1 MRLSEYASTQRTYGS
16 RKVPR
21 SVQQSIP
28 IDQIYED
35 GTWRCGNVYSQM
47 WSMPDINFTMSDEDN
62 KAKILNLLGKVYMGV
77 PSDCWLKICIV
88 SQRMDEKSFRENVLL
103 HRNLDG
109 LDKWRVERN
118 RRIRQCVQDAGN
130 VVQHKYLILSTN
142 KQNVTD
148 ARSRLRQ
155 VQGNLLAELS
165 NLGCT
170 IKPMTNNER
179 LEVLHNFFRRGEEG
193 RFQFSFDDYGKLG
206 NDFRNTI
213 APDAM
218 RCTTQYA
225 KIDDGF
231 AKAMTIAQ
239 YPQQLSDNFVA
250 TLLQQVP
257 YIVLSIDITPVE
269 TEDAMREIEASQMK
283 IDSEKYRANRRNVEN
298 LDFMATISPR
308 NQQQEKYTA
317 EIRNAICEGDQQVF
331 MVLLSVAFFADTL
344 EEIKQETDALQS
356 AAANFNCRFTEM
368 RFQQENC
375 FNTAMPYGL
384 RRVESSHM
392 MLTRSVTALVPFVA
406 QEVQSPQGI
415 FYGRNAITGNL
426 IVGDRTKLINGNAM
440 VIATSGSGKS
450 MSVKMEIIMEFLRWP
465 NARFILVDPENEYE
479 LLVKALGGEA
489 IKVSVDSR
497 TYFNPLDYHYDPKT
511 DVPPDVAKIEFVL
524 SMLDKLIGENGHL
537 QPEDRSLI
545 AASLKNIYKPLIASG
560 YTAPCPTLGDLYRDL
575 NKSNLRRAKQL
586 ALMLDVFANGS
597 LQAFSHTTN
606 VDMNNRL
613 ICFNIQSLGDQLRPI
628 AMMSLLEFINM
639 QVMTNRRK
647 DATAATWIYFDEIHV
662 LLKDPMSS
670 NFLYSSWKRF
680 RKYNAYATGISQD
693 IQDYLDNPVAYTYS
707 TEGMYDVLCYLSD
720 MEAEGLIYSDCY
732 DLTNKT
738 NFRST
743 LWGTD
748 ESEAPAY
755 GFITF
760 DWQASSTADSLNK
773 DIVVVLPPVAKV
785 NGVWQYYIDNG
796 RAIKPDGWSI
806 SVAGCATD
814 AELYRSCALLDYFF
828 TEEGSTLQNYGLPM
842 FLKENETYTGPDGKE
857 YPQYT
862 DWVMETCASVAKG
875 DLSTFLRDWLGCLIP
890 IGYQKDIG
898 FEYQYT
904 SERGFEGWELLQNS
918 TTHFATYAGEG
929 IKGDNPNYYK
939 MVPPVFSLT
948 LRQKEAISETTT
960 MGMEDLSE
968 EMFNIVRYNAK
979 GNAPNGISIPAD
991 YNEYLAAFEA
1001 RNLDAYVTAYQQ
1013 AYQVM
1018 TAAQ

>member
-1 MRLSEYASTQRTYGS
+1 LRLSEYASTQRTYGS

-28 IDQIYED
+28 IDRIYED

-206 NDFRNTI
+206 NDFHNTI

-218 RCTTQYA
+218 RFTTQHA
-225 KIDDGF
+225 EIDDGF

-331 MVLLSVAFFADTL
+331 MVLLSVAFFADTPDEL
-344 EEIKQETDALQS
+344 RQETDALQS

-497 TYFNPLDYHYDPKT
+497 THFNPLDYHYDPKT

-693 IQDYLDNPVAYTYS
+693 IQDYLDNPVAY
-707 TEGMYDVLCYLSD
+707 
-720 MEAEGLIYSDCY
+720 
-732 DLTNKT
+732 
-738 NFRST
+738 
-743 LWGTD
+743 
-748 ESEAPAY
+748 
-755 GFITF
+755 
-760 DWQASSTADSLNK
+760 
-773 DIVVVLPPVAKV
+773 
-785 NGVWQYYIDNG
+785 
-796 RAIKPDGWSI
+796 
-806 SVAGCATD
+806 
-814 AELYRSCALLDYFF
+814 ALLSNSEFVIMLRQSKSL
-828 TEEGSTLQNYGLPM
+828 EALERLYGLS
-842 FLKENETYTGPDGKE
+842 K
-857 YPQYT
+857 PQL
-862 DWVMETCASVAKG
+862 E
-875 DLSTFLRDWLGCLIP
+875 FLRNASEGHGIIKMGNSMIPFSNLEPKDTAVYKLI
-890 IGYQKDIG
+890 
-898 FEYQYT
+898 
-904 SERGFEGWELLQNS
+904 
-918 TTHFATYAGEG
+918 TTKPGEATAE
-929 IKGDNPNYYK
+929 K
-939 MVPPVFSLT
+939 
-948 LRQKEAISETTT
+948 
-960 MGMEDLSE
+960 
-968 EMFNIVRYNAK
+968 
-979 GNAPNGISIPAD
+979 
-991 YNEYLAAFEA
+991 
-1001 RNLDAYVTAYQQ
+1001 
-1013 AYQVM
+1013 
-1018 TAAQ
+1018 

>member
-142 KQNVTD
+142 KQNVND

-165 NLGCT
+165 ALGCT
-170 IKPMTNNER
+170 IKPMTNNDR

-193 RFQFSFDDYGKLG
+193 RFLFSFDDYGKLG

-218 RCTTQYA
+218 RFTTKYA
-225 KIDDGF
+225 EIDDGF

-331 MVLLSVAFFADTL
+331 MVLLSVAYFADTPDEL
-344 EEIKQETDALQS
+344 RQETDALQS

-497 TYFNPLDYHYDPKT
+497 THFNPLDYHYDPKT

-693 IQDYLDNPVAYTYS
+693 IQDYLDNPVAY
-707 TEGMYDVLCYLSD
+707 
-720 MEAEGLIYSDCY
+720 
-732 DLTNKT
+732 
-738 NFRST
+738 
-743 LWGTD
+743 
-748 ESEAPAY
+748 
-755 GFITF
+755 
-760 DWQASSTADSLNK
+760 
-773 DIVVVLPPVAKV
+773 
-785 NGVWQYYIDNG
+785 
-796 RAIKPDGWSI
+796 
-806 SVAGCATD
+806 
-814 AELYRSCALLDYFF
+814 ALLSNSEFVIMLRQSKSL
-828 TEEGSTLQNYGLPM
+828 EALERLYGLS
-842 FLKENETYTGPDGKE
+842 K
-857 YPQYT
+857 PQL
-862 DWVMETCASVAKG
+862 E
-875 DLSTFLRDWLGCLIP
+875 FLRNASEGHGIIKMGNSMIPFSNLEPKDSDVYQLITTKP
-890 IGYQKDIG
+890 G
-898 FEYQYT
+898 
-904 SERGFEGWELLQNS
+904 ERKKQE
-918 TTHFATYAGEG
+918 
-929 IKGDNPNYYK
+929 
-939 MVPPVFSLT
+939 
-948 LRQKEAISETTT
+948 
-960 MGMEDLSE
+960 
-968 EMFNIVRYNAK
+968 
-979 GNAPNGISIPAD
+979 
-991 YNEYLAAFEA
+991 
-1001 RNLDAYVTAYQQ
+1001 
-1013 AYQVM
+1013 
-1018 TAAQ
+1018 

>member
-28 IDQIYED
+28 IDRIYED
-35 GTWRCGNVYSQM
+35 GTWCCGNVYSQM

-298 LDFMATISPR
+298 LDFMATISPH

-317 EIRNAICEGDQQVF
+317 EIRNAICDGDQQVF
-331 MVLLSVAFFADTL
+331 MVLLSVAFFADTPDEL
-344 EEIKQETDALQS
+344 RQETDALQS

-497 TYFNPLDYHYDPKT
+497 THFNPLDYHYDPKT

-647 DATAATWIYFDEIHV
+647 DATAAT
-662 LLKDPMSS
+662 
-670 NFLYSSWKRF
+670 
-680 RKYNAYATGISQD
+680 
-693 IQDYLDNPVAYTYS
+693 
-707 TEGMYDVLCYLSD
+707 
-720 MEAEGLIYSDCY
+720 
-732 DLTNKT
+732 
-738 NFRST
+738 
-743 LWGTD
+743 
-748 ESEAPAY
+748 
-755 GFITF
+755 
-760 DWQASSTADSLNK
+760 
-773 DIVVVLPPVAKV
+773 
-785 NGVWQYYIDNG
+785 
-796 RAIKPDGWSI
+796 
-806 SVAGCATD
+806 
-814 AELYRSCALLDYFF
+814 
-828 TEEGSTLQNYGLPM
+828 
-842 FLKENETYTGPDGKE
+842 
-857 YPQYT
+857 
-862 DWVMETCASVAKG
+862 
-875 DLSTFLRDWLGCLIP
+875 
-890 IGYQKDIG
+890 
-898 FEYQYT
+898 
-904 SERGFEGWELLQNS
+904 
-918 TTHFATYAGEG
+918 
-929 IKGDNPNYYK
+929 
-939 MVPPVFSLT
+939 
-948 LRQKEAISETTT
+948 
-960 MGMEDLSE
+960 
-968 EMFNIVRYNAK
+968 
-979 GNAPNGISIPAD
+979 
-991 YNEYLAAFEA
+991 
-1001 RNLDAYVTAYQQ
+1001 
-1013 AYQVM
+1013 
-1018 TAAQ
+1018 

>member
-28 IDQIYED
+28 IDRIYED

-62 KAKILNLLGKVYMGV
+62 KAKILNLLGKVYIGV

-218 RCTTQYA
+218 RFTTQHA
-225 KIDDGF
+225 EIDDGF

-331 MVLLSVAFFADTL
+331 MVLLSVAFFADTPDEL
-344 EEIKQETDALQS
+344 RQETDALQS

-450 MSVKMEIIMEFLRWP
+450 MSVKMEIILEFLRWP

-575 NKSNLRRAKQL
+575 NKSNLRCAKQL

-647 DATAATWIYFDEIHV
+647 DATAAT
-662 LLKDPMSS
+662 
-670 NFLYSSWKRF
+670 
-680 RKYNAYATGISQD
+680 
-693 IQDYLDNPVAYTYS
+693 
-707 TEGMYDVLCYLSD
+707 
-720 MEAEGLIYSDCY
+720 
-732 DLTNKT
+732 
-738 NFRST
+738 
-743 LWGTD
+743 
-748 ESEAPAY
+748 
-755 GFITF
+755 
-760 DWQASSTADSLNK
+760 
-773 DIVVVLPPVAKV
+773 
-785 NGVWQYYIDNG
+785 
-796 RAIKPDGWSI
+796 
-806 SVAGCATD
+806 
-814 AELYRSCALLDYFF
+814 
-828 TEEGSTLQNYGLPM
+828 
-842 FLKENETYTGPDGKE
+842 
-857 YPQYT
+857 
-862 DWVMETCASVAKG
+862 
-875 DLSTFLRDWLGCLIP
+875 
-890 IGYQKDIG
+890 
-898 FEYQYT
+898 
-904 SERGFEGWELLQNS
+904 
-918 TTHFATYAGEG
+918 
-929 IKGDNPNYYK
+929 
-939 MVPPVFSLT
+939 
-948 LRQKEAISETTT
+948 
-960 MGMEDLSE
+960 
-968 EMFNIVRYNAK
+968 
-979 GNAPNGISIPAD
+979 
-991 YNEYLAAFEA
+991 
-1001 RNLDAYVTAYQQ
+1001 
-1013 AYQVM
+1013 
-1018 TAAQ
+1018 

>member
-28 IDQIYED
+28 IDRIYED

-218 RCTTQYA
+218 RFTTQHA
-225 KIDDGF
+225 EIDDGF
-231 AKAMTIAQ
+231 AKAMAIAQ

-331 MVLLSVAFFADTL
+331 MVLLSVAYFADTPDEL
-344 EEIKQETDALQS
+344 RQETDALQS

-497 TYFNPLDYHYDPKT
+497 THFNPLDYHYDPKT

-560 YTAPCPTLGDLYRDL
+560 YTAPCPTLGDLDRDL

-647 DATAATWIYFDEIHV
+647 DATT
-662 LLKDPMSS
+662 P
-670 NFLYSSWKRF
+670 
-680 RKYNAYATGISQD
+680 T
-693 IQDYLDNPVAYTYS
+693 
-707 TEGMYDVLCYLSD
+707 
-720 MEAEGLIYSDCY
+720 
-732 DLTNKT
+732 
-738 NFRST
+738 
-743 LWGTD
+743 
-748 ESEAPAY
+748 
-755 GFITF
+755 
-760 DWQASSTADSLNK
+760 
-773 DIVVVLPPVAKV
+773 
-785 NGVWQYYIDNG
+785 
-796 RAIKPDGWSI
+796 
-806 SVAGCATD
+806 
-814 AELYRSCALLDYFF
+814 
-828 TEEGSTLQNYGLPM
+828 
-842 FLKENETYTGPDGKE
+842 
-857 YPQYT
+857 
-862 DWVMETCASVAKG
+862 
-875 DLSTFLRDWLGCLIP
+875 
-890 IGYQKDIG
+890 
-898 FEYQYT
+898 
-904 SERGFEGWELLQNS
+904 
-918 TTHFATYAGEG
+918 
-929 IKGDNPNYYK
+929 
-939 MVPPVFSLT
+939 
-948 LRQKEAISETTT
+948 
-960 MGMEDLSE
+960 
-968 EMFNIVRYNAK
+968 
-979 GNAPNGISIPAD
+979 
-991 YNEYLAAFEA
+991 
-1001 RNLDAYVTAYQQ
+1001 
-1013 AYQVM
+1013 
-1018 TAAQ
+1018 

>member
-28 IDQIYED
+28 IDRIYED

-170 IKPMTNNER
+170 IKPMTNNDR

-218 RCTTQYA
+218 RFTTQHA
-225 KIDDGF
+225 EIDDGF

-331 MVLLSVAFFADTL
+331 MVLLSVAFFADTPDEL
-344 EEIKQETDALQS
+344 RQETDALQS

-426 IVGDRTKLINGNAM
+426 IVGDRTKLLNGNAM

-497 TYFNPLDYHYDPKT
+497 THFNPLDYHYDPKT

-647 DATAATWIYFDEIHV
+647 DATTAT
-662 LLKDPMSS
+662 
-670 NFLYSSWKRF
+670 
-680 RKYNAYATGISQD
+680 
-693 IQDYLDNPVAYTYS
+693 
-707 TEGMYDVLCYLSD
+707 
-720 MEAEGLIYSDCY
+720 
-732 DLTNKT
+732 
-738 NFRST
+738 
-743 LWGTD
+743 
-748 ESEAPAY
+748 
-755 GFITF
+755 
-760 DWQASSTADSLNK
+760 
-773 DIVVVLPPVAKV
+773 
-785 NGVWQYYIDNG
+785 
-796 RAIKPDGWSI
+796 
-806 SVAGCATD
+806 
-814 AELYRSCALLDYFF
+814 
-828 TEEGSTLQNYGLPM
+828 
-842 FLKENETYTGPDGKE
+842 
-857 YPQYT
+857 
-862 DWVMETCASVAKG
+862 
-875 DLSTFLRDWLGCLIP
+875 
-890 IGYQKDIG
+890 
-898 FEYQYT
+898 
-904 SERGFEGWELLQNS
+904 
-918 TTHFATYAGEG
+918 
-929 IKGDNPNYYK
+929 
-939 MVPPVFSLT
+939 
-948 LRQKEAISETTT
+948 
-960 MGMEDLSE
+960 
-968 EMFNIVRYNAK
+968 
-979 GNAPNGISIPAD
+979 
-991 YNEYLAAFEA
+991 
-1001 RNLDAYVTAYQQ
+1001 
-1013 AYQVM
+1013 
-1018 TAAQ
+1018 

>member
-88 SQRMDEKSFRENVLL
+88 SQRMDEKSFRENVLP

-308 NQQQEKYTA
+308 NQQQGKYTA
-317 EIRNAICEGDQQVF
+317 AIRNAINEEDQQVF
-331 MVLLSVAFFADTL
+331 MVLLSVAYFADTL

-479 LLVKALGGEA
+479 LLVKVLGGEA

-537 QPEDRSLI
+537 QPEDRSPI

-560 YTAPCPTLGDLYRDL
+560 YTAPCPMLGDLYRDL

-586 ALMLDVFANGS
+586 ASMLDVFANGS

-639 QVMTNRRK
+639 CKIM
-647 DATAATWIYFDEIHV
+647 
-662 LLKDPMSS
+662 
-670 NFLYSSWKRF
+670 
-680 RKYNAYATGISQD
+680 
-693 IQDYLDNPVAYTYS
+693 
-707 TEGMYDVLCYLSD
+707 
-720 MEAEGLIYSDCY
+720 
-732 DLTNKT
+732 
-738 NFRST
+738 
-743 LWGTD
+743 
-748 ESEAPAY
+748 
-755 GFITF
+755 GF
-760 DWQASSTADSLNK
+760 
-773 DIVVVLPPVAKV
+773 P
-785 NGVWQYYIDNG
+785 
-796 RAIKPDGWSI
+796 
-806 SVAGCATD
+806 
-814 AELYRSCALLDYFF
+814 
-828 TEEGSTLQNYGLPM
+828 
-842 FLKENETYTGPDGKE
+842 
-857 YPQYT
+857 
-862 DWVMETCASVAKG
+862 
-875 DLSTFLRDWLGCLIP
+875 
-890 IGYQKDIG
+890 
-898 FEYQYT
+898 
-904 SERGFEGWELLQNS
+904 
-918 TTHFATYAGEG
+918 
-929 IKGDNPNYYK
+929 
-939 MVPPVFSLT
+939 
-948 LRQKEAISETTT
+948 
-960 MGMEDLSE
+960 
-968 EMFNIVRYNAK
+968 
-979 GNAPNGISIPAD
+979 
-991 YNEYLAAFEA
+991 
-1001 RNLDAYVTAYQQ
+1001 
-1013 AYQVM
+1013 
-1018 TAAQ
+1018 

>member
-28 IDQIYED
+28 IDRIYED

-62 KAKILNLLGKVYMGV
+62 KAKILNLLGKVYIGV

-193 RFQFSFDDYGKLG
+193 RFQFSFDDYGKLD

-218 RCTTQYA
+218 RFTTQHA
-225 KIDDGF
+225 EIDDGF

-331 MVLLSVAFFADTL
+331 MVLLSVAFFADTPDEL
-344 EEIKQETDALQS
+344 RQETDALQS

-450 MSVKMEIIMEFLRWP
+450 MSVKMEIILEFLRWP

-497 TYFNPLDYHYDPKT
+497 THFNPLDYHYDPKT

-575 NKSNLRRAKQL
+575 NKSNLRCAKQL

-647 DATAATWIYFDEIHV
+647 DATAAT
-662 LLKDPMSS
+662 
-670 NFLYSSWKRF
+670 
-680 RKYNAYATGISQD
+680 
-693 IQDYLDNPVAYTYS
+693 
-707 TEGMYDVLCYLSD
+707 
-720 MEAEGLIYSDCY
+720 
-732 DLTNKT
+732 
-738 NFRST
+738 
-743 LWGTD
+743 
-748 ESEAPAY
+748 
-755 GFITF
+755 
-760 DWQASSTADSLNK
+760 
-773 DIVVVLPPVAKV
+773 
-785 NGVWQYYIDNG
+785 
-796 RAIKPDGWSI
+796 
-806 SVAGCATD
+806 
-814 AELYRSCALLDYFF
+814 
-828 TEEGSTLQNYGLPM
+828 
-842 FLKENETYTGPDGKE
+842 
-857 YPQYT
+857 
-862 DWVMETCASVAKG
+862 
-875 DLSTFLRDWLGCLIP
+875 
-890 IGYQKDIG
+890 
-898 FEYQYT
+898 
-904 SERGFEGWELLQNS
+904 
-918 TTHFATYAGEG
+918 
-929 IKGDNPNYYK
+929 
-939 MVPPVFSLT
+939 
-948 LRQKEAISETTT
+948 
-960 MGMEDLSE
+960 
-968 EMFNIVRYNAK
+968 
-979 GNAPNGISIPAD
+979 
-991 YNEYLAAFEA
+991 
-1001 RNLDAYVTAYQQ
+1001 
-1013 AYQVM
+1013 
-1018 TAAQ
+1018 

>member
-308 NQQQEKYTA
+308 NQQQGKYTA
-317 EIRNAICEGDQQVF
+317 AIRNAINEEDQQVF
-331 MVLLSVAFFADTL
+331 MVLLSVAYFADTL

-511 DVPPDVAKIEFVL
+511 DVPPYVAKIEFVL

-639 QVMTNRRK
+639 CKIM
-647 DATAATWIYFDEIHV
+647 
-662 LLKDPMSS
+662 
-670 NFLYSSWKRF
+670 
-680 RKYNAYATGISQD
+680 
-693 IQDYLDNPVAYTYS
+693 
-707 TEGMYDVLCYLSD
+707 
-720 MEAEGLIYSDCY
+720 
-732 DLTNKT
+732 
-738 NFRST
+738 
-743 LWGTD
+743 
-748 ESEAPAY
+748 
-755 GFITF
+755 GF
-760 DWQASSTADSLNK
+760 
-773 DIVVVLPPVAKV
+773 P
-785 NGVWQYYIDNG
+785 
-796 RAIKPDGWSI
+796 
-806 SVAGCATD
+806 
-814 AELYRSCALLDYFF
+814 
-828 TEEGSTLQNYGLPM
+828 
-842 FLKENETYTGPDGKE
+842 
-857 YPQYT
+857 
-862 DWVMETCASVAKG
+862 
-875 DLSTFLRDWLGCLIP
+875 
-890 IGYQKDIG
+890 
-898 FEYQYT
+898 
-904 SERGFEGWELLQNS
+904 
-918 TTHFATYAGEG
+918 
-929 IKGDNPNYYK
+929 
-939 MVPPVFSLT
+939 
-948 LRQKEAISETTT
+948 
-960 MGMEDLSE
+960 
-968 EMFNIVRYNAK
+968 
-979 GNAPNGISIPAD
+979 
-991 YNEYLAAFEA
+991 
-1001 RNLDAYVTAYQQ
+1001 
-1013 AYQVM
+1013 
-1018 TAAQ
+1018 

>member
-16 RKVPR
+16 HKVPR

-28 IDQIYED
+28 IDQICED

-170 IKPMTNNER
+170 IKSMTNNER
-179 LEVLHNFFRRGEEG
+179 LEVLHNFFRRDEEG

-218 RCTTQYA
+218 RFTTQHA
-225 KIDDGF
+225 EIDDGF

-283 IDSEKYRANRRNVEN
+283 IDSEKFRANRRNVEN

-331 MVLLSVAFFADTL
+331 MVLLSVAFFADKPDEL
-344 EEIKQETDALQS
+344 RQETDALQS

-497 TYFNPLDYHYDPKT
+497 THFNPLDYHYDPKT

-693 IQDYLDNPVAYTYS
+693 IQDYLDNPVAY
-707 TEGMYDVLCYLSD
+707 
-720 MEAEGLIYSDCY
+720 
-732 DLTNKT
+732 
-738 NFRST
+738 
-743 LWGTD
+743 
-748 ESEAPAY
+748 
-755 GFITF
+755 
-760 DWQASSTADSLNK
+760 
-773 DIVVVLPPVAKV
+773 
-785 NGVWQYYIDNG
+785 
-796 RAIKPDGWSI
+796 
-806 SVAGCATD
+806 
-814 AELYRSCALLDYFF
+814 ALLSNSEFVI
-828 TEEGSTLQNYGLPM
+828 M
-842 FLKENETYTGPDGKE
+842 
-857 YPQYT
+857 
-862 DWVMETCASVAKG
+862 
-875 DLSTFLRDWLGCLIP
+875 LR
-890 IGYQKDIG
+890 
-898 FEYQYT
+898 
-904 SERGFEGWELLQNS
+904 
-918 TTHFATYAGEG
+918 
-929 IKGDNPNYYK
+929 
-939 MVPPVFSLT
+939 
-948 LRQKEAISETTT
+948 
-960 MGMEDLSE
+960 
-968 EMFNIVRYNAK
+968 
-979 GNAPNGISIPAD
+979 
-991 YNEYLAAFEA
+991 
-1001 RNLDAYVTAYQQ
+1001 
-1013 AYQVM
+1013 
-1018 TAAQ
+1018 